1 MYKRQLQHIA
11 RIRIAR
17 IKLQQNL
24 YNEAL
29 QVLETES
36 MGSFAAKYEEIKGD
50 IFSKKGEFLKAQA
63 AYLKALDLLLPGEF
77 DYEYIQ
83 MKFKD
88 IQSEDLN
95 DAEVS
100 KDGNA

>member
-1 MYKRQLQHIA
+1 M
-11 RIRIAR
+11 
-17 IKLQQNL
+17 
-24 YNEAL
+24 
-29 QVLETES
+29 
-36 MGSFAAKYEEIKGD
+36 
-50 IFSKKGEFLKAQA
+50 
-63 AYLKALDLLLPGEF
+63 KALDLLLPGEF

-95 DAEVS
+95 DAEAS

>member
-1 MYKRQLQHIA
+1 M
-11 RIRIAR
+11 
-17 IKLQQNL
+17 
-24 YNEAL
+24 E
-29 QVLETES
+29 
-36 MGSFAAKYEEIKGD
+36 
-50 IFSKKGEFLKAQA
+50 AQA

-95 DAEVS
+95 EAPKHQRMVMHEARS
-100 KDGNA
+100 KKICTKETCKNCH